1 MAKRLV
7 SVKTIMNSLKLFN
20 IFFILSFF
28 IFIFSYNS
36 IFDQS
41 EDVKLFFDKK
51 KFDAENIFQTDMM
64 GKLSSMFNRD
74 EIVRS
79 LDSVFYD
86 KRLPKNYIEEYY
98 RLKKMFEQKEYDLI
112 IDYKPKY
119 LKGSLKY
126 IYDIFQSFS
135 YYQLQDYH
143 KTLEISKNFS
153 SDLSKILKIVSYYR
167 LNQFEKVLL
176 EFEDFS
182 NFTEYIDLFE
192 LYVHLSFLKKDYE
205 NTLKYL
211 DVLLEKLSGKKDY
224 NYFLYL
230 KSQILFK
237 KGFFKKSL
245 SLCKD
250 IILSEVNDSV
260 LIGNAYYLAGK
271 NYFMLGDYDNM
282 ENYLSVFLHTNLQ
295 SDFKKNGIFLDGKG
309 FFIKGDY
316 KKAIKKLEF
325 FIDEYPEDEL
335 TVYAQQMITESYFY
349 LKNYKKF
356 REYFEKNYPD
366 FIKEKLIYLKYF
378 SDYKEKIYNDSISA
392 YIAFIENEPNNPFKK
407 NAYEKI
413 IEESDDDSLKLKY
426 LTEYILEYSKSDKF
440 YTIFE
445 NNISFIYKMSNK
457 KFIYDF
463 FNSLNF
469 KDERSCK
476 LLFLFSN
483 YLYTV
488 KEFNSLIKLAQ
499 NNLEKLIFYRKE
511 IEFLYIKSLKDIGN
525 YEAAIFLIDRSLK
538 IQKEMADSLIL
549 IKFEIFSKMD
559 DIENMKKFVEKIQ
572 VSNIFLEGELNRML
586 AEKLIEKKA
595 YTDAKTYLKKALI
608 LYSDNRNMVAL
619 TLIELSDVEEFLGD
633 NENSMIFAQQ
643 ALLFATDIN
652 LINRIKVKLE
662 KR

>member
-7 SVKTIMNSLKLFN
+7 LVKTIMNFLKLFN
-20 IFFILSFF
+20 FFIVLSFF
-28 IFIFSYNS
+28 ILIFSYNS

-41 EDVKLFFDKK
+41 ENVKLFFDKK
-51 KFDAENIFQTDMM
+51 NFDTENSFQTNMM
-64 GKLSSMFNRD
+64 IKLPSMFNTH

-79 LDSVFYD
+79 LDSVFFD
-86 KRLPKNYIEEYY
+86 KRLPQNYIEEYY
-98 RLKKMFEQKEYDLI
+98 RLKKMFENKEFDLI
-112 IDYKPKY
+112 VNYKPKY
-119 LKGSLKY
+119 LKGHLEY
-126 IYDIFQSFS
+126 IYNIFQGFS
-135 YYQLQDYH
+135 YYQLQNYD
-143 KTLEISKNFS
+143 KTLEISQKFYG
-153 SDLSKILKIVSYYR
+153 DLSRILKIVSYYS

-176 EFEDFS
+176 EFENFN

-211 DVLLEKLSGKKDY
+211 DLLLEKLSGEKDY

-245 SLCKD
+245 SLCKN

-325 FIDEYPEDEL
+325 FIEEYPEDEL

-356 REYFEKNYPD
+356 REYFGKNYPD
-366 FIKEKLIYLKYF
+366 FIKEKLIFFKYF
-378 SDYKEKIYNDSISA
+378 SDYKEKIYNDSITA

-413 IEESDDDSLKLKY
+413 IQESDNDSLKLKY
-426 LTEYILEYSKSDKF
+426 LTEYILEYSRSENF

-445 NNISFIYKMSNK
+445 NNIPFIYKMSDK
-457 KFIYDF
+457 KFIFDF
-463 FNSLNF
+463 FTSLNF
-469 KDERSCK
+469 KEERNCK

-488 KEFNSLIKLAQ
+488 KDFNFLIKLAQ
-499 NNLEKLIFYRKE
+499 NNLEELFFYRNE
-511 IEFLYIKSLKDIGN
+511 IKFLYIKALKDIGN
-525 YEAAIFLIDRSLK
+525 YEAAIFLIDK
-538 IQKEMADSLIL
+538 NIETQKEMVDSLIL

-559 DIENMKKFVEKIQ
+559 HIENMKKIVEKIQ
-572 VSNIFLEGELNRML
+572 VSNIFFEGELNRML

-595 YTDAKTYLKKALI
+595 YTDAKTYLKKALV

-619 TLIELSDVEEFLGD
+619 TLIELSDVEEFLGN

-652 LINRIKVKLE
+652 LINRIKLKLE